1 MAHSLH
7 SGYVSDTPGGNAWRL
22 KIKIR
27 DLTMYRKQTTM
38 VLAAAILSAL
48 PALSQESGLYR
59 NEFTAQASG
68 SFLKTTN
75 DNGSQQSATNSGGVL
90 GSYRLFFNG
99 YNGVEVNYGYTLNTQ
114 TYVLPA
120 SSIGVKSYSHEISG
134 AYVIRKPL
142 KRWSPFALAGV
153 GGLIFDPKTCWRT
166 PARCGWWPMILP
178 SYLYLRRSIY
188 CGFVYN
194 SLMWNCGPVGGRPCN
209 RSGRAFDRIRISILK
224 SAGSAQHDGARHS
237 VPLAVASEP
246 AIHPAG
252 SERPCIS

>member
-1 MAHSLH
+1 MAS
-7 SGYVSDTPGGNAWRL
+7 L

-38 VLAAAILSAL
+38 VLAAALLSAL

-153 GGLIFDPKTCWRT
+153 GGLIFDPKDT
-166 PARCGWWPMILP
+166 PGVNSQARAAF
-178 SYLYLRRSIY
+178 LYGGGADITLSAHWYVRAEYR
-188 CGFVYN
+188 GFVYN
-194 SLMWNCGPVGGRPCN
+194 SPTWNLQGVSGAGRVTHLAEP
-209 RSGRAFDRIRISILK
+209 SI
-224 SAGSAQHDGARHS
+224 GFGYRF
-237 VPLAVASEP
+237 
-246 AIHPAG
+246 
-252 SERPCIS
+252 